1 MPKFLSFFIS
11 RVFYLSLCMG
21 IALGILSLYIYITW
35 DIPSLNHLRS
45 YNPPTITRLYSSD
58 HKLFAEYATEKRIFI
73 PIQKVPRKLIDA
85 FLVVEDKNFFKHAGV
100 DYSGILRATLR
111 NLQSYFSSRSTRM
124 GGSTITQQ
132 VAKNFFLSN
141 EKTFSRKIKEIILAF
156 KIEKEYS
163 KNKILE
169 LYLNEIYLGGG
180 AYGIVS
186 AAHHYFNKN
195 IDELN
200 NEEVAYLSILPKAP
214 TTYDF
219 HRNPKAALKRRNWAL
234 MRMAKANIINILDA
248 RKAMASSFS
257 AANPKKETVIH
268 ADYFSEM
275 LRKEIYKNYGKDVL
289 YKGGLSIQTTLDSR
303 LQKLA
308 RGSLL
313 KGLVRYDR
321 NFGWRGA
328 LGHISPENWQ
338 KTLQQNPPPKGMHPY
353 TMAVVLNISST
364 ESSIGFQDGSRGT
377 LPLKNIKWARRHI
390 YDVTTLFPSVGAPV
404 QKISDVLSVG
414 DVICVSLDEQ
424 ASSFKP
430 TYKLEQIPEVN
441 GAIVVMNPKN
451 GHILAMEGGYSFE
464 KSQFNRAVQAFRQ
477 PGSAFK
483 PFVYLTALEK
493 GYTPDSLISDEEIE
507 IDIGDGKIWK
517 PHNITK
523 KSYGLVT
530 LKSALERS
538 MNLATLWLVQQ
549 IGIRSV
555 EKTAQDFGILKR
567 LPPEIVAVL
576 GTVETTLLKL
586 TNAYACLVNQG
597 YKVTPQWIQSIQDRR
612 GEILYER
619 QPQEKEPL
627 LSEKSSHQII
637 SILENSVK
645 RGASRRARIPGYSI
659 GGKTGTSNDYFDA
672 WFVGFSPDLVVGILI
687 GFDKPKS
694 LGKLQT
700 GSSVAA
706 PIFKDFMIAAL
717 KGTTSKSFPIP
728 SSIKTAWVDQ
738 VMRTVDETDKKN
750 NQSPSSKSLSED
762 FEKIIPKSIFLESQ
776 IS

>member
-1 MPKFLSFFIS
+1 MPKSLSFFIS
-11 RVFYLSLCMG
+11 RVFYLSLCVR
-21 IALGILSLYIYITW
+21 IVLGILSLYVYITW

-58 HKLFAEYATEKRIFI
+58 HKLFAEYATEKRIFV

-85 FLVVEDKNFFKHAGV
+85 FLVVEDKSFFKHAGV
-100 DYSGILRATLR
+100 DYSGILRATIR
-111 NLQSYFSSRSTRM
+111 NLQSCFSSRSTRM

-163 KNKILE
+163 KDKILE

-180 AYGIVS
+180 SYGIVS
-186 AAHHYFNKN
+186 AAHHYFNKTL
-195 IDELN
+195 DELS
-200 NEEVAYLSILPKAP
+200 NEEIAYLSILPKAP

-219 HRNPKAALKRRNWAL
+219 RRNPKAALKRRNWAL
-234 MRMAKANIINILDA
+234 MRMEKANIINTLDSK
-248 RKAMASSFS
+248 KAMASSFS
-257 AANPKKETVIH
+257 AAPPKKETVIH

-275 LRKEIYKNYGKDVL
+275 LRKEIYENYGKDVL
-289 YKGGLSIQTTLDSR
+289 YKGGLLIQTTLDSH

-308 RGSLL
+308 RKSLL
-313 KGLVRYDR
+313 EGLVRYDR
-321 NFGWRGA
+321 SFGWRGP
-328 LGHISPENWQ
+328 LGHISLEDWQ
-338 KTLQQNPPPKGMHPY
+338 KKLQEQSPPKGMHPY
-353 TMAVVLNISST
+353 IIAVVLATSST
-364 ESSIGFQDGSRGT
+364 EAWVGFQDGSKGT
-377 LPLKNIKWARRHI
+377 LPLKNIKWARRHV
-390 YDVTTLFPSVGAPV
+390 YGLNTLFPSVGAPV
-404 QKISDVLSVG
+404 QKISDVLSIG
-414 DVICVSLDEQ
+414 DVICVSLETK
-424 ASSFKP
+424 APFKP
-430 TYKLEQIPEVN
+430 AYKLEQIPEVN
-441 GAIVVMNPKN
+441 GAIVVINPKN

-507 IDIGDGKIWK
+507 IDLGDGKIWK

-586 TNAYACLVNQG
+586 TNAYACLANQG

-612 GEILYER
+612 GNILYER
-619 QPQEKEPL
+619 KTQEKKSL
-627 LSEKSSHQII
+627 VSEKSAHQII
-637 SILENSVK
+637 SILESSVK

-672 WFVGFSPDLVVGILI
+672 WFIGFSPDLVVGII
-687 GFDKPKS
+687 VGFDKPKS
-694 LGKLQT
+694 LGKFQT

-717 KGTTSKSFPIP
+717 KDTPVKSFPIP

-738 VMRTVDETDKKN
+738 VMKTVDETDKKN
-750 NQSPSSKSLSED
+750 DKSSFSKDLLENFD
-762 FEKIIPKSIFLESQ
+762 KIIPKSIFLEGQ